1 MMLELGH
8 FKRNP
13 RNFDNFFY
21 MMLDFGDFEEGAGI
35 LTILKMSWILMILKV
50 MLDFDFEGYAGI
62 LVALKVMLGFDAFD
76 DNAGIFT
83 ILKVMLNASSRFC

>member
-1 MMLELGH
+1 
-8 FKRNP
+8 
-13 RNFDNFFY
+13 

-50 MLDFDFEGYAGI
+50 MLDFVFEGYAGI
-62 LVALKVMLGFDAFD
+62 LVALKVMLGFDAVD
-76 DNAGIFT
+76 DNAGILT